1 MILIMS
7 GMLMEHVSK
16 KDFATVFT
24 KSYGAI
30 MKDFINDDHDHSFSV
45 TSLSV
50 QLFTVPTLAHY
61 LVAEVDVLEIL
72 LRTFMSECE
81 RKRNSKGKLEFERN
95 LGMPAFR
102 RSNFILIDLKYI
114 LSIPPP
120 EMDDNTRKGF
130 LHGFSMLLNILT
142 WMQGMDCHTR
152 QINQHIEFEADWENG
167 FNLHM
172 KLAPVIQL
180 LLNWCARDKVIFIKA
195 YRMLL
200 KRLQE
205 ELTTEE
211 FKFHSVSLLGRSVE
225 CVDYSVASQ
234 PVSLHQP
241 LVRLLAAMSLYLDNF
256 GLSYS
261 PDDFKLAES
270 DLPCLGTILEL
281 PLRTSVLVSQ
291 VHAGMWRRNG
301 YSLQHQIFF
310 YHNARCRG
318 EMYDRD
324 LQALQFCA
332 ANMEQDHFI
341 LQLLD
346 KFGLV
351 HWANSD
357 FQISEEES
365 IRHLTVLVEE
375 FFGFLITLLGERFTP
390 GVGDIGLEDT
400 VRKEIMQLLCVEPM
414 SHSILNKALTEDV
427 NHETGLEK
435 VIDRVATFKKP
446 TGPNSKGVYEL
457 REKYYEEYNVFF
469 YHYTREDQS
478 KSEEAQRS
486 RLKAANK
493 PQVCPPPKMPTLCRS
508 FAGMANIFQ
517 SPLLLHLLKLVLNRA
532 DDLKSRCFSE
542 SQVHKVLYLIGM
554 ALVEEEKGKQE
565 NPDTAIKFS
574 QKANSEYGILQ
585 AMETLTGSYR
595 IESHKELLAWTI
607 KKFKTLS
614 GLAGDMELTEETEE
628 EDEEM
633 RKKRA
638 KAAAERR
645 KKIMAQMASQQK
657 NFMVEN
663 SDLFEE
669 TPSGLR
675 ERLISTT
682 EWEEETRED
691 SSYPV
696 CLGSNR
702 SQATPTETSYTC
714 ILCQEEEELK
724 ADCNTLV
731 MASYVQKSTVLS
743 RNREEAPPADGSFP
757 LVSSS
762 LASAPHTSSCGH
774 VMHATCWQKY
784 FQDISESERRRYRTR
799 HPTSFDVEKSEF
811 LCPLCRSLSNT
822 VIPLIPQYHLLQLPG
837 SGNTTK
843 EDMETEETTD
853 MMATAMEVVEENRDL
868 VEMVVDN
875 SISSDLVVTE
885 ASSELESAVSS
896 TVTVVSSP
904 EPGDLPASPTSSRSS
919 SSTELASAQ
928 SPSSSSSSSS
938 DSTYMSASGS
948 PKALAEVREEKS
960 CSALIRSAVSLDFS
974 QWLEALF
981 ISLKYRRGLRS
992 DEVSP
997 PPNGGESDPADTE
1010 TVAAPVSPSNLIR
1023 YYTCPLDQIVEEL
1036 NQKHQDGASFS
1047 KLFLVDDGCELVFRS
1062 SVYEIMNS
1070 FSQTTYRVSLD
1081 GLPHIQDERIPLM
1094 VWQSC
1099 GFTVQSIVVSAMDA
1113 DKPLFGN
1120 LSSRQ
1125 NDCLSAFIRFCGVVG
1140 SNFGEPKVIRSH
1152 SLKLLSTVLESEA
1165 SNPSVLEL
1173 DMFGLLVSLTY
1184 SLPSLFNG
1192 EGPAPLPS
1200 CNVQDNHILRLMFL
1214 GHITQ
1219 LLFSITPNFPTSPQ
1233 EEFHYSPPAKE
1244 CLPLLDLL
1252 EVVLDT
1258 FSPGQTSLDTS
1269 RISPLALWQ
1278 VIMEKSLGFLR
1289 CAALFYHYLSGVA
1302 HPAELTSLLPPDQE
1316 FIFLAKYL
1324 SLPFSPKHLL
1334 DSPFSLVLA
1343 KKWSTHPNVA
1353 ELVKNFRQSYVLTV
1367 PRLVSL
1373 PLDYSELINNISSFS
1388 CPRSVGEE
1396 SRIPTP
1402 SMCLVCGTVV
1412 CSQSFCCQTDLDGQN
1427 VGACTAHSHHCGAGT
1442 GLFLR
1447 VKECKIAM
1455 FSGKSK
1461 GCYMSPP
1468 YLDQY
1473 GETDQGLKRGNPL
1486 KLCRE
1491 RLVGKNYFQ
1500 FSL

>member
-1 MILIMS
+1 
-7 GMLMEHVSK
+7 MLMENVSK

-61 LVAEVDVLEIL
+61 LVAEVDVLEVL
-72 LRTFMSECE
+72 LRTFVSECE

-142 WMQGMDCHTR
+142 WMQGMDHHTR
-152 QINQHIEFEADWENG
+152 QVNQHIEFEADWENG

-195 YRMLL
+195 YRMVL

-205 ELTTEE
+205 ELITEN
-211 FKFHSVSLLGRSVE
+211 FQHHSVSLLDKSFNI
-225 CVDYSVASQ
+225 VDYSVASQ
-234 PVSLHQP
+234 QVSLHQP

-256 GLSYS
+256 GLSYTA
-261 PDDFKLAES
+261 DHFKLTDSEMPS
-270 DLPCLGTILEL
+270 LDTILEL
-281 PLRTSVLVSQ
+281 PLRTGVLVSQ

-324 LQALQFCA
+324 VQAMQFCA
-332 ANMEQDHFI
+332 ANMDRDHFV

-346 KFGLV
+346 KFGLL
-351 HWANSD
+351 HWANSE

-375 FFGFLITLLGERFTP
+375 FFGLLITLLGERFTP

-400 VRKEIMQLLCVEPM
+400 VRKEIIQLLCVEPM

-446 TGPNSKGVYEL
+446 TGHNSKGVYEL
-457 REKYYEEYNVFF
+457 KEKYYEEYNVFF

-478 KSEEAQRS
+478 KSEEATRS

-493 PQVCPPPKMPTLCRS
+493 PQVCPPPKMPSLCRS
-508 FAGMANIFQ
+508 FAGMSNIFQ
-517 SPLLLHLLKLVLNRA
+517 SDLLLHVLKLVLTRA

-554 ALVEEEKGKQE
+554 GLVEEERAKQE
-565 NPDTAIKFS
+565 NPNTSMRFS
-574 QKANSEYGILQ
+574 EAANKIGILK
-585 AMETLTGSYR
+585 AMETLSGSYR

-607 KKFKTLS
+607 KKFKRAC
-614 GLAGDMELTEETEE
+614 GLQDEMELAEETEE

-645 KKIMAQMASQQK
+645 KKIMAQMKSQQK
-657 NFMVEN
+657 NFMAEN
-663 SDLFEE
+663 CQLFDD

-675 ERLISTT
+675 ERLISST
-682 EWEEETRED
+682 EWEEETQED
-691 SSYPV
+691 DTYPV
-696 CLGSNR
+696 CLGANR
-702 SQATPTETSYTC
+702 SQATPTETHYTC

-731 MASYVQKSTVLS
+731 MCSYVQKSTVLS
-743 RNREEAPPADGSFP
+743 RNRQEPPPTEGSFP
-757 LVSSS
+757 LLSSN
-762 LASAPHTSSCGH
+762 LTAAPHTSSCGH

-784 FQDISESERRRYRTR
+784 FDDISESERRRYRTR

-811 LCPLCRSLSNT
+811 LCPLCRSLSNS

-837 SGNTTK
+837 SRASKEGSQGMETDETT
-843 EDMETEETTD
+843 EDML
-853 MMATAMEVVEENRDL
+853 ATAMEVVEENRD
-868 VEMVVDN
+868 VAEMVVD
-875 SISSDLVVTE
+875 SSL
-885 ASSELESAVSS
+885 SSETLASLDTALTT
-896 TVTVVSSP
+896 TVTVISSP
-904 EPGDLPASPTSSRSS
+904 DPADLPAPSSPTSSHSS
-919 SSTELASAQ
+919 SSTELASAH
-928 SPSSSSSSSS
+928 SSAS

-948 PKALAEVREEKS
+948 PKVDPLPS
-960 CSALIRSAVSLDFS
+960 SALVRSAVSLDFS

-981 ISLKYRRGLRS
+981 ISLKYRRSLKS
-992 DEVSP
+992 EEVTP
-997 PPNGGESDPADTE
+997 PPNGGESDPAETE
-1010 TVAAPVSPSNLIR
+1010 SLPPSSANSLTR

-1036 NQKHQDGASFS
+1036 NQKHQDGGSFS
-1047 KLFLVDDGCELVFRS
+1047 KLFLVDDGCELVFRA

-1099 GFTVQSIVVSAMDA
+1099 GFTVQSIVVSAIDA

-1152 SLKLLSTVLESEA
+1152 SLKLLSTVLECDT

-1200 CNVQDNHILRLMFL
+1200 CNVQDNHVLRLMFL

-1219 LLFSITPNFPTSPQ
+1219 LVFQVTPNFPNKPRQ
-1233 EEFHYSPPAKE
+1233 DFHCSPPAKE
-1244 CLPLLDLL
+1244 CLPLLDLV
-1252 EVVLDT
+1252 EVVLEA
-1258 FSPGQTSLDTS
+1258 FSLEATRPELSAID
-1269 RISPLALWQ
+1269 PLALWQ

-1302 HPAELTSLLPPDQE
+1302 HPTELTSLLPPDQE
-1316 FIFLAKYL
+1316 FVFLAKYL

-1343 KKWSTHPNVA
+1343 KRWAAHPNVG
-1353 ELVKNFRQSYVLTV
+1353 ELVKDFTQTYVLTV
-1367 PRLVSL
+1367 PQLVQL
-1373 PLDYSELINNISSFS
+1373 PDDYSELINNISSFS

-1402 SMCLVCGTVV
+1402 SQCLVCGTVV

-1427 VGACTAHSHHCGAGT
+1427 VGACTAHSHRCGAGT

-1491 RLVGKNYFQ
+1491 RLVGSNS
-1500 FSL
+1500 FSFVL

>member
-1 MILIMS
+1 
-7 GMLMEHVSK
+7 MENVSK

-61 LVAEVDVLEIL
+61 LVAEVDVLEVL

-120 EMDDNTRKGF
+120 EMDDNIRKGF

-142 WMQGMDCHTR
+142 WMQGMDHHTR

-195 YRMLL
+195 YRMVL

-205 ELTTEE
+205 ELIAENFTHHT
-211 FKFHSVSLLGRSVE
+211 VSLQEKSFE

-256 GLSYS
+256 GLSYR
-261 PDDFKLAES
+261 PEDFKLLES
-270 DLPCLGTILEL
+270 ELPSLDTILEL
-281 PLRTSVLVSQ
+281 PLRTGVLVSQ

-324 LQALQFCA
+324 VQAMQFCA
-332 ANMEQDHFI
+332 ANMDRDHFV

-346 KFGLV
+346 KFGLL
-351 HWANSD
+351 HWANSE

-365 IRHLTVLVEE
+365 IRHLTVMVEE
-375 FFGFLITLLGERFTP
+375 FFGLLITLLGERFTP

-400 VRKEIMQLLCVEPM
+400 VRKEIVQLLCVEPM

-457 REKYYEEYNVFF
+457 KEKYYEEYNVFF

-478 KSEEAQRS
+478 KSEESQRS

-493 PQVCPPPKMPTLCRS
+493 PQVCPPPRMPALCRT
-508 FAGMANIFQ
+508 FAGMSDIFQ
-517 SPLLLHLLKLVLNRA
+517 SELLLHVLKLVLQRA

-554 ALVEEEKGKQE
+554 GLVEEARAKQE
-565 NPDTAIKFS
+565 NPETSLKFS
-574 QKANSEYGILQ
+574 EAAHKVGILQ

-607 KKFKTLS
+607 KVFKKAC
-614 GLAGDMELTEETEE
+614 GLEEVVMVEETEE

-645 KKIMAQMASQQK
+645 RKIMAQMASQQK
-657 NFMVEN
+657 NFMAEN
-663 SDLFEE
+663 CQLFDD

-675 ERLISTT
+675 ERLVSST
-682 EWEEETRED
+682 EWEEETQED
-691 SSYPV
+691 DSYPV
-696 CLGSNR
+696 CLGANR
-702 SQATPTETSYTC
+702 SQATPTETHYTC

-731 MASYVQKSTVLS
+731 MCSYVQKSTVLS
-743 RNREEAPPADGSFP
+743 RNRNEPAPPEGSFP
-757 LVSSS
+757 FLSSS

-784 FQDISESERRRYRTR
+784 FDDISESERRRYRTR
-799 HPTSFDVEKSEF
+799 HPTSFDVDKSEF
-811 LCPLCRSLSNT
+811 LCPLCRSLSNS

-837 SGNTTK
+837 TGSTK
-843 EDMETEETTD
+843 EQRMETEETTEELL
-853 MMATAMEVVEENRDL
+853 ATAMEVVEENR
-868 VEMVVDN
+868 EMAEMMVD
-875 SISSDLVVTE
+875 SSLSTE
-885 ASSELESAVSS
+885 SRSGLDTALTT
-896 TVTVVSSP
+896 TVTVINSP
-904 EPGDLPASPTSSRSS
+904 DPCDIPPASPASSHSS
-919 SSTELASAQ
+919 SSTELASAH
-928 SPSSSSSSSS
+928 SSAS

-948 PKALAEVREEKS
+948 PKVEPLAES
-960 CSALIRSAVSLDFS
+960 SLLRSSVSLDFS

-992 DEVSP
+992 EELSP

-1010 TVAAPVSPSNLIR
+1010 AAPSRPRTLNR

-1036 NQKHQDGASFS
+1036 NQRHQDGASFS
-1047 KLFLVDDGCELVFRS
+1047 KLFLVEDGCELVFRS

-1070 FSQTTYRVSLD
+1070 FVQTTYRVSLD

-1099 GFTVQSIVVSAMDA
+1099 GYTVQSIVVSAMDA

-1140 SNFGEPKVIRSH
+1140 SNFGDPKVIRSH
-1152 SLKLLSTVLESEA
+1152 SLKLLSTVLECDT

-1219 LLFSITPNFPTSPQ
+1219 LLFQITPNLPTSPQ
-1233 EEFHYSPPAKE
+1233 KESQYCPPAKE

-1252 EVVLDT
+1252 ELVVSSFGPHQSSSDLLRSVD
-1258 FSPGQTSLDTS
+1258 
-1269 RISPLALWQ
+1269 PLGLWQ
-1278 VIMEKSLGFLR
+1278 VVMEKCLGFLR
-1289 CAALFYHYLSGVA
+1289 CAALFYHYLSGVT
-1302 HPAELTSLLPPDQE
+1302 HPTELTNLLPPHQE
-1316 FIFLAKYL
+1316 FILLAKYL

-1334 DSPFSLVLA
+1334 DSPFSLVVA
-1343 KKWSTHPNVA
+1343 KKWVAHPNVG
-1353 ELVKNFRQSYVLTV
+1353 ELVKDFKQTYVLTV
-1367 PRLVSL
+1367 PKLMDL
-1373 PLDYSELINNISSFS
+1373 PDDYSELINNISNFS

-1402 SMCLVCGTVV
+1402 SQCLVCGTVV

-1427 VGACTAHSHHCGAGT
+1427 VGACTAHSHRCGAGT

-1447 VKECKIAM
+1447 VKECKIAV
-1455 FSGKSK
+1455 FSGRSK

-1491 RLVGKNYFQ
+1491 RWVGTISSEVVLQ
-1500 FSL
+1500 FLLQVRQTS